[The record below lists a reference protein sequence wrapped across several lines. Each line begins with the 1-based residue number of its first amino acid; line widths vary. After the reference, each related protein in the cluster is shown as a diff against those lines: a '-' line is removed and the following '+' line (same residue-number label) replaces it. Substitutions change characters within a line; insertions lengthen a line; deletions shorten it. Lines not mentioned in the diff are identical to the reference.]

1 MTAAIKNI
9 FIAPESGAPMISVQT
24 ASLEAGR
31 GIAGDRYHIG
41 KGKFSEKLAAKGEN
55 DWQVTLVE
63 SEEIE
68 AFLSAEGLSFEQG
81 DFRRNILTA
90 GVRLN
95 TLVGRRFVVDSV
107 TMEGVRL
114 CEPCAY
120 LAGLLTERLLP
131 VMIGRSGLRAR
142 IIDDGTISIGGV
154 IDV

>member
-1 MTAAIKNI
+1 MTAVMKNI
-9 FIAPESGAPMISVQT
+9 FIAPESGARMMSVPT

-31 GIAGDRYHIG
+31 GIVGDRYHDG
-41 KGKFSEKLAAKGEN
+41 KGKFSKKLAAKGQD
-55 DWQVTLVE
+55 DWQVTLIE

-68 AFLSAEGLSFEQG
+68 AFLLAESLSFAQG
-81 DFRRNILTA
+81 DFRRNIVTS

-95 TLVGRRFVVDSV
+95 ALVGVRFVIDGI
-107 TMEGVRL
+107 TLEGVRL

-131 VMIGRSGLRAR
+131 AMIGRSGLRAR
-142 IIDDGTISIGGV
+142 IIDTGLISVGGA